1 MATKVQKAKVGVFL
15 LIGFSAIA
23 AIMVYI
29 LGFRTG
35 HEQRFVIVFERSV
48 LGLNKGGLVQYLGV
62 PVGKVDDIFVTDDGK
77 ARVEV
82 LIDPKKVQLH
92 NKVDATLEFF
102 SFATG
107 TMCVALSNNN
117 PTDGLLPEGAAIP
130 ATQSLVENF
139 SSQSADMI
147 TAMRETIEKFNTALD
162 GLGSGELTDTV
173 RQVKSFISETEGFVE
188 DARET
193 LTVLTDDVHGSVDD
207 VKGTITKFNELA
219 ESTKGLVDTANAAL
233 ADVHEKIKPIDFA
246 KTEQTVREEFVA
258 LSKRLQSTSEQFEKT
273 AASLSFDSGNVQH
286 TLLDTMRTLNE
297 TLEALRDVAVHLQ
310 DDPSA
315 LVWGKGN
322 ANKRNPK

>member
-1 MATKVQKAKVGVFL
+1 MATKIQKAKVGVFL

-29 LGFRTG
+29 PGFRTG
-35 HEQRFVIVFERSV
+35 NEQRFIIVFERSV

-62 PVGKVDDIFVTDDGK
+62 PVGKVDNIVVTDDGF
-77 ARVEV
+77 ARVEI
-82 LIDPKKVQLH
+82 LIDPSKVQLH
-92 NKVDATLEFF
+92 NGVEATLEFF

-117 PTDGLLPEGAAIP
+117 PNNPLLLEGATIP

-173 RQVKSFISETEGFVE
+173 RQAKSFIEETEGFVE
-188 DARET
+188 DARQT
-193 LTVLTDDVHGSVDD
+193 LTMLTDDVHGSVDD
-207 VKGTITKFNELA
+207 VKVSIAKFSELA
-219 ESTKGLVDTANAAL
+219 DSTKQLVETANTAL
-233 ADVHEKIKPIDFA
+233 TDVHEKIKPIDFA
-246 KTEQTVREEFVA
+246 KTEQTMREEFVA

-286 TLLDTMRTLNE
+286 ALLDTLQTLNE
-297 TLEALRDVAVHLQ
+297 TMEALRDVAVHLQ

-322 ANKRNPK
+322 ATKRSPK

>member
-1 MATKVQKAKVGVFL
+1 M
-15 LIGFSAIA
+15 
-23 AIMVYI
+23 
-29 LGFRTG
+29 
-35 HEQRFVIVFERSV
+35 
-48 LGLNKGGLVQYLGV
+48 
-62 PVGKVDDIFVTDDGK
+62 
-77 ARVEV
+77 
-82 LIDPKKVQLH
+82 
-92 NKVDATLEFF
+92 
-102 SFATG
+102 
-107 TMCVALSNNN
+107 
-117 PTDGLLPEGAAIP
+117 
-130 ATQSLVENF
+130 
-139 SSQSADMI
+139 
-147 TAMRETIEKFNTALD
+147 
-162 GLGSGELTDTV
+162 

-273 AASLSFDSGNVQH
+273 AASLSFDLEMCSIPCS
-286 TLLDTMRTLNE
+286 TLTRTLNE

-315 LVWGKGN
+315 LVRAKAMPTRGT
-322 ANKRNPK
+322 RNDAPPNHSHCVGHAGRLRHALLHLLSATRLRQT